1 LARFGVRM
9 VRMADWRPLGDA
21 LRNIEDRRAFDWDE
35 LDALVGGLP
44 ASATK
49 HRAFWSGARSGW
61 PGFTTTDVVPGRSV
75 TFVRVGGPEPRARHR
90 LSSTDPS
97 PAQVRSWERPDI
109 VLVGCVKSK
118 RDHAAPAKDL
128 YVSDLFRKGR
138 RYAEA
143 TAERWYILSAQ
154 YGLVAPD
161 EVIEPYEL
169 HLAATSTAYRREWGI
184 AVVRQLLAAA
194 GALEGRVVEVH
205 AGAAYADAIRPQL
218 LEAGVRVVE
227 PLAGLTLG
235 QRLAWYGALDGGAT
249 SGSETPSASL
259 LVAQLKHSESAL
271 TPQDFLATRGAG
283 FGGPGLYSWW
293 VDDAGARDL
302 TEGLGHPVDSGL
314 IYAGLA
320 GATRSRSGRKS

>member
-1 LARFGVRM
+1 
-9 VRMADWRPLGDA
+9 MADWRPLGDA

-128 YVSDLFRKGR
+128 YV
-138 RYAEA
+138 
-143 TAERWYILSAQ
+143 
-154 YGLVAPD
+154 
-161 EVIEPYEL
+161 
-169 HLAATSTAYRREWGI
+169 
-184 AVVRQLLAAA
+184 
-194 GALEGRVVEVH
+194 
-205 AGAAYADAIRPQL
+205 
-218 LEAGVRVVE
+218 
-227 PLAGLTLG
+227 
-235 QRLAWYGALDGGAT
+235 
-249 SGSETPSASL
+249 
-259 LVAQLKHSESAL
+259 
-271 TPQDFLATRGAG
+271 
-283 FGGPGLYSWW
+283 
-293 VDDAGARDL
+293 
-302 TEGLGHPVDSGL
+302 
-314 IYAGLA
+314 
-320 GATRSRSGRKS
+320 